1 MNGTSAASR
10 ASRMSTDAVDAWA
23 LQPDRQL
30 AATGVDASLLI
41 WIAVALL
48 VAGVLALAVSAVR
61 R

>member
-1 MNGTSAASR
+1 
-10 ASRMSTDAVDAWA
+10 MSTDAVDAWA